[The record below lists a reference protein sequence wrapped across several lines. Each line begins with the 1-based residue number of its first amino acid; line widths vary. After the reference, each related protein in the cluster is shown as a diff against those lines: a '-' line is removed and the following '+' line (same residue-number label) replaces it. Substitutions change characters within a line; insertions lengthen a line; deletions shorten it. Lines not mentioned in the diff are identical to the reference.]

1 MLIGHLA
8 DDSGNQGLPGRNQFI
23 ASDSP
28 VDHAL
33 NAAFELGGDILS
45 SRRDHLIH
53 RAVVTEQIDNEGVTE
68 RLIYGFV
75 CQKISDIEQVARV
88 LPGTHGP
95 LTGTALGQ
103 SGHDRKN
110 A

>member
-1 MLIGHLA
+1 
-8 DDSGNQGLPGRNQFI
+8 
-23 ASDSP
+23 
-28 VDHAL
+28 
-33 NAAFELGGDILS
+33 
-45 SRRDHLIH
+45 
-53 RAVVTEQIDNEGVTE
+53 
-68 RLIYGFV
+68 
-75 CQKISDIEQVARV
+75 V